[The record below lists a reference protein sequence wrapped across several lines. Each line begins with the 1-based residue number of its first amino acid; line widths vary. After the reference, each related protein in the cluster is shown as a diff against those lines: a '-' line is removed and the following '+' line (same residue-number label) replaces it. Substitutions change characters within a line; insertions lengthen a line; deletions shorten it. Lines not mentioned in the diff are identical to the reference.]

1 MVRNVRNAVEM
12 YNGEYFDAGQLIGE
26 ITVNSTLRQR
36 RLRYT
41 TSPHSDTMGIR
52 VTGSPAFGDYGFIA
66 EIVTLPQSPS
76 GRPDFGKIRQ
86 QLGNCWGGRPW
97 RRDGGTFS

>member
-1 MVRNVRNAVEM
+1 M
-12 YNGEYFDAGQLIGE
+12 YDGEYFDARQLIGE
-26 ITVNSTLRQR
+26 IMVNSTLRQR

-76 GRPDFGKIRQ
+76 GRPDFGNARGFVVALLFCVYFSVG
-86 QLGNCWGGRPW
+86 QLMTICAVVN
-97 RRDGGTFS
+97 